1 MTKKCRKS
9 APVAE
14 ADSPVSKKSPN
25 AHDTMRRRNLDPVTN
40 LTGSDA
46 VNETQ
51 QYIHSNTYNYF
62 NETQPNEEPE
72 AEEYPYNKS
81 FTTILRSRRMTTN
94 SET

>member
-1 MTKKCRKS
+1 MFSSFKKLCELMTKKCRKS

-46 VNETQ
+46 VNET
-51 QYIHSNTYNYF
+51 
-62 NETQPNEEPE
+62 
-72 AEEYPYNKS
+72 
-81 FTTILRSRRMTTN
+81 
-94 SET
+94 